1 MGDNVRMPIVAIHA
15 VITPKPEHEGDVL
28 SEMLGMVQGSR
39 QEPGCLRY
47 DLLRQDDAGTLRLH
61 VLERYRDMDA
71 VQAHRD
77 SAHYVAYRAK
87 AADWFQVPPVVTLLE
102 EIDVA

>member
-1 MGDNVRMPIVAIHA
+1 MTIIAVHA
-15 VITPKPEHEGDVL
+15 VITPKPEHVEDVL
-28 SEMLGMVQGSR
+28 SEMQVMVQGSR

-47 DLLRQDDAGTLRLH
+47 DLLRHDDGGTVRLH
-61 VLERYRDMDA
+61 VQERYRDMDA

-87 AADWFQVPPVVTLLE
+87 AGAWFQEVPVVTLLQE
-102 EIDVA
+102 VDVA